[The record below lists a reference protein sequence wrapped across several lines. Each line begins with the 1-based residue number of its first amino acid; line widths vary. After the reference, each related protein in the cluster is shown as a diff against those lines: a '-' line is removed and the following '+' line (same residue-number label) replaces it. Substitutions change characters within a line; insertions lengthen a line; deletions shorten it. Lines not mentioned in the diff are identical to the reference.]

1 MTNEMFVEFFIES
14 AKKAYIEVMGEE
26 KWNSLTKQE
35 KHDAVM
41 FMAKDMAKAM
51 GAI

>member
-1 MTNEMFVEFFIES
+1 MTNEKFLEMFIEI
-14 AKKAYIEVMGEE
+14 AKNAYIEIMGKE
-26 KWNSLTKQE
+26 KWDSLTKQE